1 MSRNYILQRVE
12 LEQLQLWS
20 LVTNI
25 TDSADAVSQ

>member
-1 MSRNYILQRVE
+1 MSRNDILQRLE

-20 LVTNI
+20 LVTNL